1 MNVCGSDKKKK
12 IDIICIWDTGK
23 YISLYNLNL
32 IRNLFLTPQEDKSQL
47 DCTSIVSHFSLCHML
62 CFQGN
67 IDVIIERNVTAAQTQ
82 L

>member
-32 IRNLFLTPQEDKSQL
+32 IRNLFLTPQEDKSHTHSWIAHQL
-47 DCTSIVSHFSLCHML
+47 
-62 CFQGN
+62 
-67 IDVIIERNVTAAQTQ
+67 
-82 L
+82 